1 LVRHLE
7 AKYIIVMWLM
17 PLLFFGPWTPLG
29 NIVEYRDQR
38 PDSVAATLLVTI
50 CVSKIYV

>member
-1 LVRHLE
+1 
-7 AKYIIVMWLM
+7 
-17 PLLFFGPWTPLG
+17 
-29 NIVEYRDQR
+29 VEYRDQR